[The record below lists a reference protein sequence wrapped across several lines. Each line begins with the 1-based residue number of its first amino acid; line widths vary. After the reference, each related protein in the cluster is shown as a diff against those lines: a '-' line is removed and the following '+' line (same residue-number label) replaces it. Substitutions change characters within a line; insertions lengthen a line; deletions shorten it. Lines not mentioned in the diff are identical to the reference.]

1 MPLCLQKDDQQGG
14 GSVRFSGSDA
24 TITNPLDSFLSFVAS
39 DIVSI
44 ALGIVG
50 LLAVVIH
57 RLTLLDVSAEA
68 LTLQTRTD
76 LLAAFACGSVLLNGV
91 SKLDVTT
98 ALAESVV
105 LEGSQLTTP
114 EFLATEV
121 NNKSTIAWGLESLLT
136 ATPAKSA
143 FLLQQSAAG
152 PWDIAAR
159 AGKVP
164 ETVTVPETTPLL
176 TRVASP
182 GNTKE
187 TYLPTLQN
195 LPGKIEFP
203 YLPSNAQSAVLI
215 PMEDDRVLVL
225 CGNTAKSFTARDVAW
240 SRIVAKRMSNP
251 Q

>member
-1 MPLCLQKDDQQGG
+1 MLYRCFLATCILALCSQPCCGFLPSKTPGSPKGTHIQSTMPLCLQRDAQQG

-57 RLTLLDVSAEA
+57 RWALLDDSAEA

-91 SKLDVTT
+91 TKLDVTT

-121 NNKSTIAWGLESLLT
+121 NSKSTIAWGLESLLT

-143 FLLQQSAAG
+143 FLLQKSAAG
-152 PWDIAAR
+152 PWDMLGTRTSRLAR
-159 AGKVP
+159 FRQT
-164 ETVTVPETTPLL
+164 E
-176 TRVASP
+176 R
-182 GNTKE
+182 
-187 TYLPTLQN
+187 
-195 LPGKIEFP
+195 
-203 YLPSNAQSAVLI
+203 
-215 PMEDDRVLVL
+215 
-225 CGNTAKSFTARDVAW
+225 
-240 SRIVAKRMSNP
+240 
-251 Q
+251 